1 MNKNEEQMILAF
13 KWRAR
18 VTGDLIRKIID
29 EKQAKYKNHEE
40 IFKELKLDQTVAR
53 FCINESIRI

>member
-29 EKQAKYKNHEE
+29 EKQAKYKNHEQ
-40 IFKELKLDQTVAR
+40 IFKELKLDPTVAR

>member
-1 MNKNEEQMILAF
+1 MDRNEEQMILAF

-18 VTGDLIRKIID
+18 VTGDLIRKILD

-40 IFKELKLDQTVAR
+40 IFKE
-53 FCINESIRI
+53 

>member
-1 MNKNEEQMILAF
+1 MDRNEEQMILAF

-40 IFKELKLDQTVAR
+40 IFKELKLDLTIAR